1 MRLHELCI
9 KRPVF
14 TIVLSTVVT
23 LLGLIGLRLIG
34 VREYPAI
41 DSPVISINAN
51 YTGANAEAI
60 EAQITEPI
68 EEAVNTVAGV
78 KSLTSTSRDGASRI
92 RVEFELGVD
101 LDAAA
106 NDVRDQVGR
115 AVRLL
120 PRDVD
125 PPFITKADADG
136 GTVLTYVL
144 RSNGRDLMSLTDVAD
159 RVKEQLQTIA
169 QVGAVDI
176 LGEKRYAMK
185 LRLDPDRMAAHGL
198 TALDVQSA
206 VRRESV
212 ELPGG
217 RIENRNA
224 EMTVQAVARLG
235 TPEQFNRM
243 AVLTEGDQVVRFGDI
258 GVAELA
264 PLNERISFTLRGVPM
279 VGLALR
285 AQPGA
290 NQIAIADEANRR
302 LDTLKASLPE
312 DVTLEVAS
320 DNTRFV
326 RHAITELRETIL
338 LALALVVGVIY
349 LFLGSW
355 RATLVPAVVIP
366 ISLVGAFFVMHLCGF
381 SLNVLTLLGLVL
393 AVGLVVDDAIVVV
406 ENVHR
411 KQEEGLA
418 PLEAGAEG
426 TREVFVAV
434 IATSLALISVFSPI
448 VFLQGATGRLFR
460 EFGLVIASSVAISAF
475 VALTLT
481 PMMAARMGHHNPA
494 PTGWLARN
502 FNNLVQAVRAGYR
515 RSLLWFLPRRW
526 LTAAVLAGSF
536 GLIALIYGQLPSE
549 LAPLEDRNRV
559 SISATGPEGASYEYM
574 LSLMEGLARRI
585 DRETPEAALINCQV
599 PASGARSGTGV
610 ANTGMIE
617 LVLKPKTD
625 RAATQ
630 QEIAER
636 LTKLTRRTPGARF
649 SISQE
654 PSVGDRR
661 GGNSVQFVLRAS
673 TLEELRAALPAF
685 LEAAEN
691 EPALAS
697 VDTDLKFTRPELQ
710 VRLDRERLHT
720 MGISATEVAQTL
732 QTSLGAQRVGYF
744 NREGRQYEVVQQIAD
759 EYRTDPSILSQLSVH
774 AAGRALVTLDNL
786 VEVGEN
792 IAAPQRYRFNR
803 QIAATVTGRLATGTT
818 LEQGIA
824 AMKRAAEALPPG
836 VNTALTGGALEF
848 VESRRSLLYSFGL
861 ALAFVFL
868 VLAAQ
873 FESWRAPF
881 VIMLTVPL
889 ALAGALLALWSCG
902 QSINIFSQIGMI
914 MLVGLVTKNGILL
927 VEFAQQRQHAGVA
940 PHPAVLEAADL
951 RLRPILMTTIATI
964 LGVLPIA
971 LALGAGAESRV
982 SMGIGVIGGL
992 VVGTA
997 LTLYVVPS
1005 VYLLVSPKKQMA
1017 TEAFAAVP
1025 HQTGQSPCLNP
1036 ST

>member
-1 MRLHELCI
+1 MRLHEVCI
-9 KRPVF
+9 RRPVF

-34 VREYPAI
+34 VREYPAT

-51 YTGANAEAI
+51 YNGANAEAI

-78 KSLTSTSRDGASRI
+78 KSITSTSRDGASRI

-144 RSNGRDLMSLTDVAD
+144 RSAGRDLMSLTDVAD

-176 LGEKRYAMK
+176 LGEKRYSMK
-185 LRLDPDRMAAHGL
+185 LRLDPDRLAAHGL
-198 TALDVQSA
+198 TALDVQAA

-217 RIENRNA
+217 RIENRQA
-224 EMTVQAVARLG
+224 ELTVQAVARLG
-235 TPEQFNRM
+235 TPEEFNRM
-243 AVLTEGDQVVRFGDI
+243 AVSTSGDRVVRLGDI
-258 GVAELA
+258 GTAELA

-279 VGLALR
+279 VGLAVR

-290 NQIAIADEANRR
+290 NQIAIADEAFRR
-302 LDTLKASLPE
+302 LEAIQQSLPP

-326 RHAITELRETIL
+326 RHAITELRETIVVAL
-338 LALALVVGVIY
+338 LLVVGVIY

-366 ISLVGAFFVMHLCGF
+366 ISLIGACFVMYLCGF

-418 PLEAGAEG
+418 PLAAGAEG
-426 TREVFVAV
+426 TREVFLAV
-434 IATSLALISVFSPI
+434 IATSLALIAVFSPI

-460 EFGLVIASSVAISAF
+460 EFGLVIAGSVAISAF

-481 PMMAARMGHHNPA
+481 PMMAARMGHA
-494 PTGWLARN
+494 QSSRGAIVRG
-502 FNNLVQAVRAGYR
+502 FNAAVQKVRVGYR
-515 RSLLWFLPRRW
+515 RSLVWLLPRRW
-526 LTAAVLAGSF
+526 VTAAVLAASF
-536 GLIALIYGQLPSE
+536 TFIAVVYPRLPSE

-559 SISATGPEGASYEYM
+559 TISATGPEGASYDYM
-574 LSLMEGLARRI
+574 LALMEDLARRV

-610 ANTGMIE
+610 ANTGLIE
-617 LVLKPKTD
+617 LVLLPKSG
-625 RAATQ
+625 RAASQ
-630 QEIAER
+630 EEIAER
-636 LTKLTRRTPGARF
+636 LTRLTRRIPGARF
-649 SISQE
+649 SVSQE
-654 PSVGDRR
+654 PSIGNRR
-661 GGNSVQFVLRAS
+661 GGNAVQFVVRATSLEQLRD
-673 TLEELRAALPAF
+673 ALPAF
-685 LEAAEN
+685 LSEAEN
-691 EPALAS
+691 EPAFAS
-697 VDTDLKFTRPELQ
+697 VDADLKFTRPELQ

-720 MGISATEVAQTL
+720 MGIAATDVAQTL

-744 NREGRQYEVVQQIAD
+744 NRDGRQYEVVQQIAD
-759 EYRTDPSILSQLSVH
+759 EFRTDPGILSQLSVH
-774 AAGRALVTLDNL
+774 APGGKLVTLDNL
-786 VEVGEN
+786 VEVDEA
-792 IAAPQRYRFNR
+792 IAAPQRLRFNR
-803 QIAATVTGRLATGTT
+803 QIAATVTGRLATGYT
-818 LEQGIA
+818 LEQGISAMNQVA
-824 AMKRAAEALPPG
+824 ARTLPPG
-836 VNTALTGGALEF
+836 LNTALTGGALEF
-848 VESRRSLLYSFGL
+848 AESRQSLLYSFGL

-889 ALAGALLALWSCG
+889 ALAGALLALWACG
-902 QSINIFSQIGMI
+902 QTINIFSQIGMI

-927 VEFAQQRQHAGVA
+927 VEFAQQRQHAGIPPEA
-940 PHPAVLEAADL
+940 AVLEAADL

-997 LTLYVVPS
+997 LTLYVIPS
-1005 VYLLVSPKKQMA
+1005 VYLLMSRRGQPDVTP
-1017 TEAFAAVP
+1017 VP
-1025 HQTGQSPCLNP
+1025 TVPPLPILTGADLRP
-1036 ST
+1036 